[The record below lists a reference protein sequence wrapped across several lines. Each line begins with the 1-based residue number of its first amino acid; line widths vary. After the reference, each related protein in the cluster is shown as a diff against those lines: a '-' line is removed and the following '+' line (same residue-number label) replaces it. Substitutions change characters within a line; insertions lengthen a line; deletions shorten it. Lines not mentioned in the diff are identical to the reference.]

1 MKFGYIPSHIVLED
15 LVLEVIG
22 NKTKK
27 QSIIDGIVY
36 FLSKISLVDNQ
47 RRYEGLKFINLH
59 FNNLE
64 SIIGKG
70 SDNKRVKTIKD
81 ILINKGIVECDSI
94 YYRKTKSLGY
104 RLTLQN
110 NTGEFRKIDFSE
122 SISNNIIEY
131 FRKKIENG
139 ELGDIDFEDEE
150 IEIPNFIN
158 EQFSN
163 HQVSINPLVKDH
175 LRVIS
180 EEIILGL
187 SRRSKFQILKYISF
201 LNYVGYLLQ
210 LIEEIERG
218 EFRPTI
224 SKSNNRLNSLFTS
237 LPKILR
243 PYLLI
248 NGNPIGEVD
257 IVSSQPYILS
267 TILNNSFQS
276 NNLVG
281 QYNLGTIYPNLE
293 TEMNNIGRNV
303 PSNNGERPHNIL
315 GCYLDDNEFNSINQF
330 CNFDFREDFYSHLVT
345 AGLEIGIITTRDK
358 VKKDIMNLLFNR
370 KEVVRKHINTIIL
383 VDGVYFGLTR
393 FIERLIYIFG
403 GRDFALLLQR
413 TESYL
418 ILNKFCE
425 KLYET
430 NPQIPFYTI
439 HDSILTDSQSLQ
451 IVSELMSE
459 TIFEITNKPVGLKTK
474 DYSVLPNIE
483 DLRIKIISKTKIKN
497 QEDFEKK
504 RFGIYTKNIKTSIEF
519 LFPNS
524 EWNVWY
530 QKLGI

>member
-1 MKFGYIPSHIVLED
+1 
-15 LVLEVIG
+15 
-22 NKTKK
+22 
-27 QSIIDGIVY
+27 
-36 FLSKISLVDNQ
+36 
-47 RRYEGLKFINLH
+47 
-59 FNNLE
+59 
-64 SIIGKG
+64 
-70 SDNKRVKTIKD
+70 
-81 ILINKGIVECDSI
+81 
-94 YYRKTKSLGY
+94 
-104 RLTLQN
+104 
-110 NTGEFRKIDFSE
+110 
-122 SISNNIIEY
+122 
-131 FRKKIENG
+131 
-139 ELGDIDFEDEE
+139 
-150 IEIPNFIN
+150 
-158 EQFSN
+158 
-163 HQVSINPLVKDH
+163 
-175 LRVIS
+175 
-180 EEIILGL
+180 
-187 SRRSKFQILKYISF
+187 
-201 LNYVGYLLQ
+201 

-248 NGNPIGEVD
+248 NGNTIGEVD
-257 IVSSQPYILS
+257 IVSSQPYILT

-276 NNLVG
+276 NPPIG
-281 QYNLGTIYPNLE
+281 HYNLNTIYPNLE
-293 TEMNNIGRNV
+293 TEINNIGRNV
-303 PSNNGERPHNIL
+303 TNNNGERPHKIL

-345 AGLEIGIITTRDK
+345 EGREIGIISTRDK
-358 VKKDIMNLLFNR
+358 VKKDIMNLLFNQD
-370 KEVVRKHINTIIL
+370 EVVRKHIKTIEL

-418 ILNKFCE
+418 ILNKFCK

-459 TIFEITNKPVGLKTK
+459 TISEITKKPVGLKTK
-474 DYSVLPNIE
+474 DYSDVPNIE
-483 DLRIKIISKTKIKN
+483 DLRLKIISKTKIKN
-497 QEDFEKK
+497 QENFDKK
-504 RFGIYTKNIKTSIEF
+504 RLGIFTKNIKKSIEY

-524 EWNVWY
+524 EWNSWY

>member
-1 MKFGYIPSHIVLED
+1 MNFGYLPSHIVLED
-15 LVLEVIG
+15 LVNEVSG

-36 FLSKISLVDNQ
+36 FLSKLSLGNNQ
-47 RRYEGLKFINLH
+47 RKHKGLKFINIH
-59 FNNLE
+59 FDNLE

-70 SDNKRVKTIKD
+70 SDGKRVKTIKD
-81 ILINKGIVECDSI
+81 ILITKGIVECDSI
-94 YYRKTKSLGY
+94 YSRKTKSLGY

-110 NTGEFRKIDFSE
+110 NTGEFRKIDYSE
-122 SISNNIIEY
+122 SISNNIREY

-180 EEIILGL
+180 EEIVL
-187 SRRSKFQILKYISF
+187 SLNRRSKFQNHKLISF

-210 LIEEIERG
+210 LIQELESG

-224 SKSNNRLNSLFTS
+224 SESNNRLNSLLTS
-237 LPKILR
+237 FPKVLR

-267 TILNNSFQS
+267 SILNDSFQS
-276 NNLVG
+276 NTLIG
-281 QYNLGTIYPNLE
+281 QYNLNTIFPNLRN
-293 TEMNNIGRNV
+293 EMNNIGRNV
-303 PSNNGERPHNIL
+303 PNNNGERPHKIL
-315 GCYLDDNEFNSINQF
+315 GCYLDNDEFNSINQF

-345 AGLEIGIITTRDK
+345 EGREIGIITTRDK

-370 KEVVRKHINTIIL
+370 NEVVRKHIKTIEL

-403 GRDFALLLQR
+403 GRDFSLLLQR

-418 ILNKFCE
+418 VLNNFCK
-425 KLYET
+425 KLHET
-430 NPQIPFYTI
+430 HPQIPFYTI
-439 HDSILTDSQSLQ
+439 HDSIITDSQSLE
-451 IVSELMSE
+451 IVSELMSD
-459 TIFEITNKPVGLKTK
+459 TISEITNKPVGLKTK
-474 DYSVLPNIE
+474 DYSVVPNIE
-483 DLRIKIISKTKIKN
+483 DLRTKIISKSKIKN

-504 RFGIYTKNIKTSIEF
+504 RLGIYTKNIKKSIEF